1 MSDLKISQLNALAG
15 ASTATDDEFVI
26 VDTSAAETKR
36 ITRAELNNA
45 LGNNFSTL
53 AASTSLTIASST
65 TVDGVLD
72 EDDMASDSASK
83 LATQQ
88 SIKAYVDAQITSNNE
103 LSEVLANGNTTGSNN
118 IVVTA
123 GQSIT
128 VDTISETTAA
138 AGVTIDSVLL
148 KDGAVTGNLTGD
160 VTGNITST
168 GTSTFSSIDIN
179 GGTIDGITDLAIADG
194 GTGASSAS
202 AARNNL
208 GVNITNVSGQAN
220 TATDFIDL
228 PAGTDAQRGS
238 PSAGSIRFSTTS
250 ASFEGY
256 DGTSWSEIGSGTGGS
271 NETTE
276 GIWVHSNT
284 ISADYAIPS
293 GSNGLSAAPVT
304 VASGVTVTVPSG
316 SVWTLV

>member
-1 MSDLKISQLNALAG
+1 MADTKISDLNALAG
-15 ASTATDDEFVI
+15 ASTAADDEFVI
-26 VDTSAAETKR
+26 VDTSGTETMR
-36 ITRAELNNA
+36 ITRAELANA
-45 LGNNFSTL
+45 LGDNFVTL

-65 TVDGVLD
+65 TVDGILD
-72 EDDMASDSASK
+72 EDNMASDSASK

-88 SIKAYVDAQITSNNE
+88 SIKAYVDSQITSNNE
-103 LSEVLANGNTTGSNN
+103 LSEVLANGNSTGGTN

-123 GQSIT
+123 GDSIT
-128 VDTISETTAA
+128 ADTISETTAA
-138 AGVTIDSVLL
+138 AGVTVDGVLL
-148 KDGAVTGNLTGD
+148 KDGDVTGD

-168 GTSTFSSIDIN
+168 GVSTFSNIDIN
-179 GGTIDGITDLAIADG
+179 GGTIDGITDLAVADG
-194 GTGASSAS
+194 GTGASD
-202 AARNNL
+202 AATARTNL

-228 PAGTDAQRGS
+228 PAGSDAQRGS

-250 ASFEGY
+250 TSFEGY
-256 DGTSWSEIGSGTGGS
+256 DGSAWSEIGSGTGGS

>member
-1 MSDLKISQLNALAG
+1 MTDLKISQLNALTG
-15 ASTATDDEFVI
+15 SSTAADDEFVI
-26 VDTSAAETKR
+26 VDSSGAQTMR
-36 ITRAELNNA
+36 ITRAELANA
-45 LGNNFSTL
+45 LGDNFVTL

-72 EDDMASDSASK
+72 EDNMTSDSASK

-103 LSEVLANGNTTGSNN
+103 LSEVLANGNSTGGTN

-123 GQSIT
+123 GDSIT
-128 VDTISETTAA
+128 ADTISETTAA
-138 AGVTIDSVLL
+138 AGVTIDGVLL
-148 KDGAVTGNLTGD
+148 KDGEVTGD

-168 GTSTFSSIDIN
+168 GASTFSNIDIN
-179 GGTIDGITDLAIADG
+179 GGTIDGITDLAVADG
-194 GTGASSAS
+194 GTGASSAA
-202 AARNNL
+202 AARTNL

-220 TATDFIDL
+220 SATDFIDL
-228 PAGTDAQRGS
+228 PAGSDAQRGS

-250 ASFEGY
+250 TSFEGY
-256 DGTSWSEIGSGTGGS
+256 DGSAWSEIGSGTGGS

-284 ISADYAIPS
+284 INADYAIPS
-293 GSNGLSAAPVT
+293 GSNGMSAAPIT